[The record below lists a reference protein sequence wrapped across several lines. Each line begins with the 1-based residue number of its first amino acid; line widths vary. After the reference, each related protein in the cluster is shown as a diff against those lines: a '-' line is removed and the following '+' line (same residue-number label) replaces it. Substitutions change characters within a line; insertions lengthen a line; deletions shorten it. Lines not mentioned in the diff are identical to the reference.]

1 MKNTLLAFIALPL
14 MIACSPS
21 KENKMDY
28 SQINFSMDT
37 VLVDSKEEILYLKT
51 SLSSAD
57 LSENKKYLYN
67 FNNDTHTLEI
77 IDLDNFVFIDR
88 ISYEKEGPDGV
99 GNFVQSIFTIDGER
113 LLINSFMQ
121 SGEFDLE
128 GKKIEDFNLKNLTG
142 DALNRGE
149 MLNHQ
154 MVHPKFPNQLVGLY
168 NDFSFQSVHIGK
180 INSIQNSVKKIP
192 LENFG
197 YLKDFFTQWIGE
209 SGFPEA
215 FMGPVLYRTTY
226 HDKVVFSHS
235 VASEMYIYEFGA
247 DSTYFSNI
255 KLNSIPERK
264 IGKYPRDVNSK
275 AEFFNTLKDYGSE
288 ISFQKPIW
296 DSEKEVFYRFANINI
311 YKEIDGEWKTEEAD
325 VYLII
330 LDKNFNVLAETEVE
344 GYRKIPRYHF
354 VKDGKIWIFENMD
367 DEMAFVRLSIMP

>member
-14 MIACSPS
+14 LIACSPS

-37 VLVDSKEEILYLKT
+37 VLVDSKDEILYLKT

-128 GKKIEDFNLKNLTG
+128 GKKIEDYNLKNLTG

-149 MLNHQ
+149 MFNHQ
-154 MVHPKFPNQLVGLY
+154 MVHPKIPKQLVGLY

-197 YLKDFFTQWIGE
+197 YLKDFFTQWIGD
-209 SGFPEA
+209 SGYPEA
-215 FMGPVLYRTTY
+215 FMGPVLFRTTF
-226 HDKVVFSHS
+226 DEKVVFSHS
-235 VASEMYIYEFGA
+235 MASDMYIYEF
-247 DSTYFSNI
+247 
-255 KLNSIPERK
+255 
-264 IGKYPRDVNSK
+264 
-275 AEFFNTLKDYGSE
+275 
-288 ISFQKPIW
+288 
-296 DSEKEVFYRFANINI
+296 
-311 YKEIDGEWKTEEAD
+311 
-325 VYLII
+325 
-330 LDKNFNVLAETEVE
+330 
-344 GYRKIPRYHF
+344 
-354 VKDGKIWIFENMD
+354 
-367 DEMAFVRLSIMP
+367 